1 MGRKKTRIPRWTALY
16 MSFPLDKREE
26 IDRDAESIGITSIQ
40 YVARLEERMKYRQ
53 KVGSFSFLTGK
64 CPCCNL
70 PDH

>member
-1 MGRKKTRIPRWTALY
+1 MARKQTRISRWTDLY
-16 MSFPLDKREE
+16 MSFPPDKREE

-53 KVGSFSFLTGK
+53 KAGHFSFLTGK

-70 PDH
+70 PNH